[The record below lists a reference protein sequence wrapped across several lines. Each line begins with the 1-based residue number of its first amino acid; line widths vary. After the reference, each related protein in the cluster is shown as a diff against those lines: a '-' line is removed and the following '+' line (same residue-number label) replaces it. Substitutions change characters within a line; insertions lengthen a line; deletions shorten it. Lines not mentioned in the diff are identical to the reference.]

1 MSPAAALARALL
13 ALYPPTW
20 RDHYGPEVADLLAS
34 RPVRPRTLLTL
45 ATGAVDAWI
54 HHRHSRALARTALL
68 VAAGLALAALWNP
81 AVDDRLAQP
90 ADPRLLT
97 TATTLFIAAAAQAV
111 LAVLPLLT
119 TRRLTRAA
127 ALLALPAGAAAL
139 YYALTLTGTFSGT
152 LTAGGPVGQATL
164 GGLLAPLLITLALP
178 LSAMADPHGAT
189 ARTTATCLAVAAIL
203 NTIAWLPVL
212 AVLAAALPRTPWTA
226 FAAAAL
232 SIGMSA
238 LAAAAALARARTARP
253 RLAAL

>member
-1 MSPAAALARALL
+1 MSPATALARALL

-20 RDHYGPEVADLLAS
+20 RDRYAEEVTDLITS

-45 ATGAVDAWI
+45 ATGAADAWI
-54 HHRHSRALARTALL
+54 HHRHPLTLTRAALLALAA
-68 VAAGLALAALWNP
+68 VVLAALWNP
-81 AVDDRLAQP
+81 AIDERLTQP
-90 ADPRLLT
+90 ADPALLT

-111 LAVLPLLT
+111 LPLLT

-127 ALLALPAGAAAL
+127 VLLALPAGAAAL
-139 YYALTLTGTFSGT
+139 YSTLALTGALTEYGH
-152 LTAGGPVGQATL
+152 AGGPVAHATL

-178 LSAMADPHGAT
+178 LTTTAAGHDHSGAT
-189 ARTTATCLAVAAIL
+189 PRTAATCLAVAAIL

-212 AVLAAALPRTPWTA
+212 AVLSAALPRTPWTA

-238 LAAAAALARARTARP
+238 LAATTALTRTRTTRP